1 MVREPGNSLGK
12 AKLLRLGAKPIKFL
26 DRVGGEDKADFFKVR
41 ITQRSSVAASLKAVK
56 ADLKLQFLTQG
67 GKPLGQSL
75 VTRKKTVQLQTPLN
89 AGDYYL
95 KISPRSAKQSSP
107 YRLRL
112 QATALSLPPAPPPVL
127 PPAPAPVNKPP
138 VLAANT
144 AAPINPGATIALT
157 NAQLRAT
164 DADNN
169 PLTYTVTT
177 LPQWGNLKLNG
188 NNAAV
193 GTTFTQADIDSGKVT
208 YLNKGG
214 IRQLTT
220 NAFYEGSEGE
230 FDGAIEG
237 DRVVWS
243 GNDGNDNEIYLF
255 DGNTVT
261 QLTDN
266 TIDDYRPILSG
277 RNVVWQGYDGNDDE
291 IFFYNGTTVSQL
303 SNNDYSDRDYQI
315 SGNNVVWRGN
325 DGTDN
330 EIFFFNGTTTTQ
342 LTNNTTNDSEPQIS
356 GNNVIWRGYDGTDD
370 EIFFYNGTTT
380 TQLTNNTTD
389 DYGPRISGNNVVWAG
404 SDGSDDEIFF
414 YNGTTTTQLTN
425 NTTNDFD
432 PLISGNNVVWG
443 ADSSTGREIFFYNGT
458 TVSQLTN
465 NAIDDSDYL
474 ISGSNVV
481 WAGETSASNTD
492 IFFFN
497 GTTTTQ
503 LTNDTLRS
511 DFPTQI
517 SGNNVVWVGRTGSR
531 GNSNVFYYDGS
542 QVKQVTNGN
551 FHYNAQVSGA
561 NIAWTSVGGSDGGQ
575 DNEIFFAN
583 LARQDMFGFT
593 VSDGAGGSVAGNFN
607 FAIAEVPVL
616 VDLEP
621 VQPSPFSAEV

>member
-1 MVREPGNSLGK
+1 MMREPGNSLKK
-12 AKLLRLGAKPIKFL
+12 AKPLQLGTQPTSFADK
-26 DRVGGEDKADFFKVR
+26 VGGKDKADFFSIR
-41 ITQRSSVAASLKAVK
+41 ISQRSSLNASLKALK
-56 ADLKLQFLTQG
+56 ANMKLQVLNKAGQ
-67 GKPLGQSL
+67 PLGQSL
-75 VTRKKTVQLQTPLN
+75 VKRKKSAQLQTILE
-89 AGDYYL
+89 AGDYYF
-95 KISPRSAKQSSP
+95 KINPSQAKQSGA
-107 YRLRL
+107 YRLKL
-112 QATALSLPPAPPPVL
+112 QATPAPLPPIVPPPLPPA
-127 PPAPAPVNKPP
+127 VNQAP

-144 AAPINPGATIALT
+144 AAPVTPGTTIALT

-188 NNAAV
+188 NTAAV
-193 GTTFTQADIDSGKVT
+193 GNTFTQADIDSGKVT

-220 NAFYEGSEGE
+220 NEFYEGGEGE
-230 FDGAIEG
+230 FDGNIEG

-243 GNDGNDNEIYLF
+243 GSDGMDNEIYMF
-255 DGNTVT
+255 DGNTVI

-266 TIDDYRPILSG
+266 ETNDYQPTLSG
-277 RNVVWQGYDGNDDE
+277 RNVVWEGSDGNDSE

-303 SNNDYSDRDYQI
+303 SNNTFYDNDYQI
-315 SGNNVVWRGN
+315 SGNNVVWIGN
-325 DGTDN
+325 DGN
-330 EIFFFNGTTTTQ
+330 
-342 LTNNTTNDSEPQIS
+342 
-356 GNNVIWRGYDGTDD
+356 DD

-404 SDGSDDEIFF
+404 SDGNDDEIFF
-414 YNGTTTTQLTN
+414 YNGTTTTQLTS

-432 PLISGNNVVWG
+432 PLISGSNVVWG
-443 ADSSTGREIFFYNGT
+443 ADSSTGREIFFFNGT

-481 WAGETSASNTD
+481 WAGDTSANSKD
-492 IFFFN
+492 IFLFN

-503 LTNDTLRS
+503 LTNNTSRFDY
-511 DFPTQI
+511 PQQI
-517 SGNNVVWVGRTGSR
+517 SGSKIVWVGRTDLTYAT
-531 GNSNVFYYDGS
+531 NVFYYDGS
-542 QVKQVTNGN
+542 QIKQVTDGYRN
-551 FHYNAQVSGA
+551 YDAQVSGV
-561 NIAWTSVGGSDGGQ
+561 NVVWSGTGGSDSGK

-593 VSDGAGGSVAGNFN
+593 VSDGAGGSVAGNFS
-607 FAIAEVPVL
+607 FAIADVPPL
-616 VDLEP
+616 VGLPPAPDPRL
-621 VQPSPFSAEV
+621 